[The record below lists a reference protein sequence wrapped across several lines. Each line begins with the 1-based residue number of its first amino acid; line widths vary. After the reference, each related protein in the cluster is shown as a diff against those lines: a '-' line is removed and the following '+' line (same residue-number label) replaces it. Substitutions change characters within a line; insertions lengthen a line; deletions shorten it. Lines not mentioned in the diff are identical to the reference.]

1 MKNIENDMSI
11 PPLTIT
17 TPAGSYDVLVGPS
30 LLQEL
35 PARLQAL
42 GLSGTLWLISD
53 SEVYPH
59 YGAAVESMLRGAGYR
74 IESYAVPSGEASKDL
89 AVVSKLYDWMIGGAV
104 ERRDALLALG
114 GGVVGD
120 LAGFVAATVLRGI
133 ALIQLPTTL
142 LAMVDSALGG
152 KTGVNHSLGKNLIGA
167 FHQPRLVLSDT
178 NTLATLPSR
187 ELRAG
192 WAEVIKHAVIRDA
205 GLFEMLEQ
213 HSGVSIQESEDLAG
227 KILHSDELQRSATDG
242 ILNSDTWVLNSI
254 IRQAAKVKVDIVNI
268 DERETGDRM
277 LLNYGH
283 TLGHALEALTGYG
296 TLLHGEAVAIGM
308 DLAAQVALRME
319 LWGPASVE
327 RQRALL
333 QAYGLPTAIPVGVDQ
348 ARLLDLTLRDK
359 KVRAGRVRWVLP
371 TAIGAAEVRDDVP
384 EDLVRAVVE
393 AASAGW
399 SAD

>member
-1 MKNIENDMSI
+1 MNSTEDEKAK
-11 PPLTIT
+11 PTLTIT
-17 TPAGSYDVLVGPS
+17 TPAGSYDVLVGAG
-30 LLQEL
+30 LLHDL
-35 PARLQAL
+35 PAHLGAL
-42 GLSGTLWLISD
+42 GLRGAVWLISD
-53 SEVYPH
+53 TEVYPH
-59 YGAAVESMLRGAGYR
+59 YGARIEGALRGAGYR
-74 IESYAVPSGEASKDL
+74 VESFAAPAGESSKDL
-89 AVVSKLYDWMIGGAV
+89 AVASKLYDWMIGGGV
-104 ERRDALLALG
+104 ERRDAVLALG

-152 KTGVNHSLGKNLIGA
+152 KTGVNHPLGKNLIGA

-178 NTLATLPSR
+178 NTLATLPPR

-205 GLFEMLEQ
+205 GLF
-213 HSGVSIQESEDLAG
+213 
-227 KILHSDELQRSATDG
+227 DELEDWRLEIGDWR
-242 ILNSDTWVLNSI
+242 LDTSNLQSLISNL
-254 IRQAAKVKVDIVNI
+254 IRRAAKVKVDVVNA
-268 DERETGDRM
+268 DERETGERM

-308 DLAAQVALRME
+308 DLAARIALRME
-319 LWGPASVE
+319 LWGHESVA

-333 QAYGLPTAIPVGVDQ
+333 QAYGLPTAIPAGVDP
-348 ARLLDLTLRDK
+348 ARLLELTLRDK

-371 TAIGAAEVRDDVP
+371 TAIGAAKVHDDVP
-384 EDLVRAVVE
+384 EDIVRAVVE
-393 AASAGW
+393 AAGRL
-399 SAD
+399 AD

>member
-1 MKNIENDMSI
+1 MQYMTNDLAS
-11 PPLTIT
+11 PALTIT
-17 TPAGSYDVLVGPS
+17 TPAGSYAVLVGPN
-30 LLQEL
+30 LLHEL
-35 PARLQAL
+35 PAHMRAL

-53 SEVYPH
+53 SQVFSH
-59 YGAAVESMLRGAGYR
+59 HGAALENLLRGAGYR
-74 IESYAVPSGEASKDL
+74 VESYAVPAGEASKDL
-89 AVVSKLYDWMIGGAV
+89 AVVSKLYDWLIGGAV
-104 ERRDALLALG
+104 ERRDAVLALG

-152 KTGVNHSLGKNLIGA
+152 KTGVNHPLGKNLIGA

-178 NTLATLPSR
+178 SMLATLPAR

-205 GLFEMLEQ
+205 GLFQELEALSSEFKVLSLEEATPTQ
-213 HSGVSIQESEDLAG
+213 NTELKIQNFAE
-227 KILHSDELQRSATDG
+227 
-242 ILNSDTWVLNSI
+242 V
-254 IRQAAKVKVDIVNI
+254 IRRAAKVKVDVVNI
-268 DERETGDRM
+268 DERETGERM

-308 DLAAQVALRME
+308 ELAAQVALRME
-319 LWGPASVE
+319 LWGPESVE
-327 RQRALL
+327 RQRRLL
-333 QAYGLPTAIPVGVDQ
+333 HAYRLPTAIPAGVDP
-348 ARLLDLTLRDK
+348 AHLLELTLRDK

-371 TAIGAAEVRDDVP
+371 AAIGAAEVRDDVP

-393 AASAGW
+393 SAGMARP
-399 SAD
+399 AD

>member
-1 MKNIENDMSI
+1 MLNT
-11 PPLTIT
+11 PVLVIT
-17 TPAGSYDVLVGPS
+17 TPAGSYDVLVGPN

-59 YGAAVESMLRGAGYR
+59 HGAAVEGLLRGAGYR

-104 ERRDALLALG
+104 ERRDAVLALG

-120 LAGFVAATVLRGI
+120 LAGFVAATVLRGL

-152 KTGVNHSLGKNLIGA
+152 KTGVNHAFGKNLIGA

-178 NTLATLPSR
+178 NMLATLPAR

-205 GLFEMLEQ
+205 GLFQELE
-213 HSGVSIQESEDLAG
+213 DC
-227 KILHSDELQRSATDG
+227 KLQIADSFGDAIYNLQSTICNLVR
-242 ILNSDTWVLNSI
+242 
-254 IRQAAKVKVDIVNI
+254 RAAKVKVDVVNI
-268 DERETGDRM
+268 DERETGERM

-308 DLAAQVALRME
+308 ELAAQVALRME
-319 LWGPASVE
+319 LWGPESVA

-333 QAYGLPTAIPVGVDQ
+333 QAYGLPLAIPAGVDP

-393 AASAGW
+393 AAGAER